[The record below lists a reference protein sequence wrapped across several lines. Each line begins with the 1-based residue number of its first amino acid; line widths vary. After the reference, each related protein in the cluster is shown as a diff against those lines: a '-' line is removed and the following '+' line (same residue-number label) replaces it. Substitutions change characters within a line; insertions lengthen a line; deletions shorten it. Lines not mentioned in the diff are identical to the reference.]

1 MQVWRICLKR
11 FAEAAFLGEG
21 ARLYSGRWNPA
32 GVPMVYTSTSL
43 SLAAMEFFVHIEI
56 GIEPANLVSV
66 SAELPVDESELRQR
80 GEELTANLP
89 EDWRRL
95 DHAALRQMGHDW
107 VASGS
112 SLAMMVPSVVIEG
125 EWSLLIN
132 PNHPDVSRIKRAEPK
147 PFHFDAR
154 MFRTRQQ

>member
-56 GIEPANLVSV
+56 GTEPANLVSV

-95 DHAALRQMGHDW
+95 DHPALRQMGPDW

-125 EWSLLIN
+125 EWNILIN

-154 MFRTRQQ
+154 MFRMRH